1 MTSHARTSPKRG
13 AAAPERLGLAASIGG
28 WSARHRKTAVF
39 GWLLFVVLATV
50 LGGMAGSLKTT
61 DKDNGLGQSG
71 RADQMIAAA
80 GLHSPATET
89 VLIQSSGFTAT
100 DPRFR
105 STVDDTMAAIR
116 ATGAA
121 SAVKSPYTNG
131 TVAPDG
137 HSALVVVTMAGDP
150 GTAGDRVAPVLS
162 AVAGVQARHG
172 QLTVQEFGDASADKW
187 FKEAFTHDF
196 SRAEWTAVPLALGIL
211 LIAFGALVAAVLPV
225 LLALTA
231 FVAAGGL
238 VALSSHLLHT
248 SDDASSVMLLVGLA
262 VGVDYCLFYL
272 RRERE
277 ERARGRSP
285 EAALKIA
292 AATSGRAVMVSGLT
306 VVVAMAGMFLTGIA
320 DFQAM
325 GMATILVVITAVLG
339 SVTVLPALLSMLGDR
354 VMKGRV
360 PFLGRR
366 MMQPSKTGPGAEAGS
381 AFWRA
386 VLGRVLRR
394 PLVSAAVATAFL
406 LALAAPLLSMHTAN
420 LTFAQQLPKGNPL
433 VATQQKIAAAF
444 PGNPNQATVVVTS
457 DRLDS
462 PAMATALADF
472 KSEAVA
478 TGLLH
483 DPITVTAHPDK
494 GLETLDVP
502 MAGSGNDRTSS
513 DALAALRGTLVP
525 QTFGKVAGAQ
535 ADVTG
540 QTAGSE
546 DFNSQMTGSL
556 LPVFAFVM
564 GFAFLL
570 MLLSFRSVTV
580 ALTALALNLLS
591 VAASYGALTLVF
603 QHGVGASLLG
613 TSGVGAIET
622 WVPLFLFVILFGL
635 SMDYHVFVV
644 SRIKEAHDR
653 GLSTR
658 AAVSHGIT
666 TTAGVVS
673 SAAAIMVAVFAVFGT
688 LDMQSMKQMGIGLAV
703 AVLIDATVIRA
714 VLLPSVMSLLGE
726 RNWWLPRWLG
736 WLPRLGHGE
745 TAGDLDGGTAEPR
758 REVPAPTPA
767 PAPAPAPEPAYSS
780 GDGF

>member
-1 MTSHARTSPKRG
+1 VTSHARTSSNRR
-13 AAAPERLGLAASIGG
+13 AAAPERPGLAAAVGG
-28 WSARHRKTAVF
+28 WSARHRKTAVL

-50 LGGMAGSLKTT
+50 LGGMAGSLHTT
-61 DKDNGLGQSG
+61 AKDNGLGQSG
-71 RADQMIAAA
+71 RADQLIAAA

-105 STVDDTMAAIR
+105 TAVDDTIAAVK

-150 GTAGDRVAPVLS
+150 DTAADRVAPVLA
-162 AVAGVQARHG
+162 AVSGVQARHG
-172 QLTVQEFGDASADKW
+172 ELTVQEFGDASADKW
-187 FKEAFTHDF
+187 FQDAFSHDF

-225 LLALTA
+225 GLALTA
-231 FVAAGGL
+231 IMATMGLMGL
-238 VALSSHLLHT
+238 VSHIQPM
-248 SDDASSVMLLVGLA
+248 SDTANSVMLLVGLA

-277 ERARGRSP
+277 ERAKGRSP
-285 EAALKIA
+285 EAALQIA

-366 MMQPSKTGPGAEAGS
+366 MLNSSTAGAEAGS

-394 PLVSAAVATAFL
+394 PLVSAGLATAFL
-406 LALAAPLLSMHTAN
+406 LALAAPLLTMHTAN

-444 PGNPNQATVVVTS
+444 PGNPNQATVVVKS
-457 DRLDS
+457 DQLDS

-472 KSEAVA
+472 KSRAVA

-483 DPITVTAHPDK
+483 DPITVTRYPAQYI
-494 GLETLDVP
+494 ETVDVP

-513 DALAALRGTLVP
+513 DALAARHAGPGQLRQGRRHRGRRHRSDRR
-525 QTFGKVAGAQ
+525 FGGLQRTDDRQSAARVRLRHGLRLP
-535 ADVTG
+535 AD
-540 QTAGSE
+540 AA
-546 DFNSQMTGSL
+546 L
-556 LPVFAFVM
+556 LP
-564 GFAFLL
+564 
-570 MLLSFRSVTV
+570 
-580 ALTALALNLLS
+580 
-591 VAASYGALTLVF
+591 
-603 QHGVGASLLG
+603 
-613 TSGVGAIET
+613 
-622 WVPLFLFVILFGL
+622 
-635 SMDYHVFVV
+635 
-644 SRIKEAHDR
+644 
-653 GLSTR
+653 
-658 AAVSHGIT
+658 
-666 TTAGVVS
+666 
-673 SAAAIMVAVFAVFGT
+673 
-688 LDMQSMKQMGIGLAV
+688 
-703 AVLIDATVIRA
+703 
-714 VLLPSVMSLLGE
+714 
-726 RNWWLPRWLG
+726 
-736 WLPRLGHGE
+736 LGHGGADRARAQPSLGRRLLRSADPGLPARSGRLA
-745 TAGDLDGGTAEPR
+745 AGHLGRRRDRDLGPAVPVRHPVRTEHGLPRVRGLPDQGGARPGPVHPGGGRPRHHHHGRSGHQRGGDHGGGVRGLRHPGHAVHEADGHRPGRRRPDRRDRHPRGAAALGDESAGRAQLVAAPLAGPAARAGPR
-758 REVPAPTPA
+758 RAGRGTGRAAP
-767 PAPAPAPEPAYSS
+767 
-780 GDGF
+780 